1 MSMFL
6 RDNTAGLIKGFSG
19 FPKGKN
25 GLLFKKG
32 GNGLPQNS
40 QFGFKGNWAAHKT
53 LFADDDDVNNKTVDE
68 KIVDGDVVETVVAN
82 GGDKTPDKEAF
93 NVIGNNN
100 EVGDTIQEQIVEE
113 KYEKE
118 GKEEE
123 EEGEED
129 VEQLLDSPFLNLF
142 LNKGNKVGFRDGGP
156 FPQPQIIDL
165 DAEQESFQIFKS
177 RQQDLIPSPS
187 KTEPLLWTQTKL
199 QDTIKSFNTKHGY
212 KEGDYG
218 YILQGIPSNRQDGMN
233 TVDAMTKAY
242 DDGILHHAIRTKGDL
257 SKYSTDQINEGKE
270 YIKHELDDGLIM
282 ILTYD
287 FAKEQNDELG
297 DTYKA
302 LTTLANDLEEARTG
316 KKVSDTQSP
325 FHIKR
330 GGKGSDKD
338 KINRIRKNIS
348 DYVEKERVKLNAMNA
363 DEERKKRDE
372 TIRNEANKLKAADTK
387 AFIESIEK
395 RLKALDEPPTA
406 VASPLKV

>member
-1 MSMFL
+1 MFL
-6 RDNTAGLIKGFSG
+6 RDNTAGLIKGSSSG

-25 GLLFKKG
+25 GLLFKTG
-32 GNGLPQNS
+32 GYGLPKLS
-40 QFGFKGNWAAHKT
+40 QFDHGGFKGNWSAHRT
-53 LFADDDDVNNKTVDE
+53 LFGDDDDDVKSKTVDE
-68 KIVDGDVVETVVAN
+68 TIVDGEVVETV
-82 GGDKTPDKEAF
+82 DEKKEDEDEGKNAY
-93 NVIGNNN
+93 NVVGNN
-100 EVGDTIQEQIVEE
+100 EVGETIQEQIEPVESIQQYASNNKFGLLDDDDSGDE
-113 KYEKE
+113 D
-118 GKEEE
+118 EEE
-123 EEGEED
+123 EEHNEPHTNTANTENWK
-129 VEQLLDSPFLNLF
+129 QT
-142 LNKGNKVGFRDGGP
+142 
-156 FPQPQIIDL
+156 
-165 DAEQESFQIFKS
+165 
-177 RQQDLIPSPS
+177 DLIARI
-187 KTEPLLWTQTKL
+187 TK
-199 QDTIKSFNTKHGY
+199 FNDEHGY
-212 KEGDYG
+212 ERGDYG
-218 YILQGIPSNRQDGMN
+218 YINQG
-233 TVDAMTKAY
+233 VTKGIDTLLKRF

-257 SKYSTDQINEGKE
+257 SKYSTNQINEGKE

-316 KKVSDTQSP
+316 KKVTDTQSP

-372 TIRNEANKLKAADTK
+372 AIRNEANKLKAADTK

-395 RLKALDEPPTA
+395 RLKALDAPQKRA
-406 VASPLKV
+406 LIA